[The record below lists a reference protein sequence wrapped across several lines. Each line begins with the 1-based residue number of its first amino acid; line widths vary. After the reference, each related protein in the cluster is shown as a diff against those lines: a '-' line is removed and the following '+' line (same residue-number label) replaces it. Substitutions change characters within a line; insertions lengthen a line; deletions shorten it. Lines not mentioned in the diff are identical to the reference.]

1 MSEKANTTPNT
12 KKLPTQPYRGTRD
25 FLPEEMSVRTQIFQC
40 LYRTAETFGFQRYDG
55 PTMEPAAIYEA
66 KSGEEI
72 ANLQLYR
79 LKDRADR
86 ELALRP
92 EMTPTVARMIAANA
106 SQLSMPARWYSH
118 PNCFRYERPQRGRVR
133 EHWQLNVDIFGS
145 ESLEAEV
152 EIFELVSAIMK
163 SLGATP
169 EMYVLRVN
177 DRILV
182 EAALANYVGV
192 PLEHQA
198 KVTLAVDGWEKTGE
212 EHRLAELKAAGLSE
226 DQIQRLNDLV
236 RMDLHDYSKAAGHEA
251 AQRSRLTKILKDGL
265 ADAPLQ
271 YDPMIIRAFNYYT
284 STVFEVFDTSPDN
297 NRSIFG
303 GGRYDDLASLFTS
316 DRISGIGFGMGDVTT
331 WNFLEAHGLLPKPKI
346 APTVYAWTTAAEHRN
361 ALRSVCRSLR
371 QRSISTVPAF
381 EPLSFKNG
389 LSKASKLGARFAI
402 VLAPQEMERGVGIVK
417 NLVQATQSEVA
428 LDEIPSYVEAA
439 SKAG

>member
-1 MSEKANTTPNT
+1 MSQKAN
-12 KKLPTQPYRGTRD
+12 KLPTQPYRGTRD
-25 FLPEEMSVRTQIFQC
+25 FLPEEMSVRTQIFQA

-66 KSGEEI
+66 KSGDEI

-92 EMTPTVARMIAANA
+92 EMTPTVARIIAGNA

-152 EIFELVSAIMK
+152 EIFELVAAIMK
-163 SLGATP
+163 ALGATP
-169 EMYVLRVN
+169 EMYVLRAN

-182 EAALANYVGV
+182 EAALEHYVGV
-192 PLEHQA
+192 PLDHQA
-198 KVTLAVDGWEKTGE
+198 KVTLAIDGWAKTSE
-212 EHRLAELKAAGLSE
+212 EHRVAELKNAGLSE
-226 DQIQRLNDLV
+226 DQIQKLNALLQ
-236 RMDLHDYSKAAGHEA
+236 MDLADYSRAAGEEA
-251 AQRSRLTKILKDGL
+251 SKRSRLTKILKDGL
-265 ADAPLQ
+265 AEAPLRF
-271 YDPMIIRAFNYYT
+271 DPMIIRAFNYYT
-284 STVFEVFDTSPDN
+284 STVFEVFDTSPEN

-331 WNFLEAHGLLPKPKI
+331 WNFMEAHGLLPKPKI

-371 QRSISTVPAF
+371 DLGVSTVPAF
-381 EPLSFKNG
+381 EALSFKNG
-389 LSKASKLGARFAI
+389 LSKASKLGARFAV
-402 VLAPQEMERGVGIVK
+402 VLAPSEMERGVALVK
-417 NLVQATQSEVA
+417 HLADAKQSEVA
-428 LDEIPSYVEAA
+428 LTSIAGFIHEACL
-439 SKAG
+439 SP